1 PWGAV
6 GFVRVGKVAAWA
18 RVAVSG
24 DGWCVGGSLRSPP
37 LRAKA
42 LPILRGR
49 AGVSLVVGKV
59 AGVRESPR
67 CPGGAPGG
75 FPWPNHG
82 RRRCARRGARARGF
96 GTQGPLWGSQEPL
109 WCTLQ
114 LARTL
119 TKGAPVVRHSP
130 PSAAPRHPRG
140 TQEGAPV
147 GCHLQDVQGGGPLA
161 QPPGSHAQRSP
172 LREPLGDSPRTPR
185 RAPPPGRR
193 RRSTWVPLSNPECR
207 RGL

>member
-82 RRRCARRGARARGF
+82 RRRCAWIVGGERGC
-96 GTQGPLWGSQEPL
+96 GTQGLQWVSPYHLC
-109 WCTLQ
+109 CTIPME
-114 LARTL
+114 RY
-119 TKGAPVVRHSP
+119 
-130 PSAAPRHPRG
+130 
-140 TQEGAPV
+140 
-147 GCHLQDVQGGGPLA
+147 
-161 QPPGSHAQRSP
+161 
-172 LREPLGDSPRTPR
+172 
-185 RAPPPGRR
+185 
-193 RRSTWVPLSNPECR
+193 
-207 RGL
+207 